1 MEKEINGV
9 YGYLNDKLERITDL
23 QVFTTERLHQ
33 IIQYQTMNSVL
44 VEQIQLIFDSINTN
58 IALGI
63 EYKNLD
69 QSIKKYMTDHKSPL
83 LLENIN
89 KTCIDGNDG
98 TISWIGL
105 MVNDK
110 EQLEYAILDWSIYSG
125 IIGVG
130 YMYLSEY
137 DKNKSPQIKE
147 K

>member
-69 QSIKKYMTDHKSPL
+69 QSIK
-83 LLENIN
+83 
-89 KTCIDGNDG
+89 
-98 TISWIGL
+98 
-105 MVNDK
+105 
-110 EQLEYAILDWSIYSG
+110 SI
-125 IIGVG
+125 
-130 YMYLSEY
+130 
-137 DKNKSPQIKE
+137 
-147 K
+147 

>member
-1 MEKEINGV
+1 MTGKKCPLYFVEHEDAWEQFHKDLDTYIEENGV

-98 TISWIGL
+98 NISFSDSL
-105 MVNDK
+105 KMEMVRCRGS
-110 EQLEYAILDWSIYSG
+110 AMCSI
-125 IIGVG
+125 I
-130 YMYLSEY
+130 E
-137 DKNKSPQIKE
+137 
-147 K
+147 